1 MNKKSSGGIFGGIIA
16 GIIFIIVGIGVL
28 WWNEGRTVKTQAG
41 INEAEKNYIQVESD
55 TVKIENEG
63 KLIST
68 NGDIDLSESEV
79 IVDDSFGISAKTAK
93 MYRKVEMYQWEE
105 SCTTDS
111 DDKETCTYK
120 KVWDEGINDSSDFKE
135 SGHDN
140 PSSAPY
146 DTKEYYAS
154 NVRVGAFLLP
164 DSLIEKLSTDGEKKN
179 EELVN
184 EYTDKK
190 EGYEIDGNYITN
202 VVKKE
207 EPKIGDVRISFHYN
221 DSKSVSILAVQ
232 TADTFSE
239 YVTKVGTKVFRIKEG
254 IHTGDVIIQD
264 MTNENKM
271 MKWLLRA
278 LGWVLLMAGIG
289 ALFSPITKLA
299 NFVPILGNVVSFATG
314 LIAFVVGTAI
324 SLLVI
329 AIAWFRYRPIL
340 SIILILIGVAL
351 FVLLMTLKK
360 KKGTKEVSE

>member
-16 GIIFIIVGIGVL
+16 GIIFIIVGIGLL

-41 INEAEKNYIQVESD
+41 INEAGKNYIQVESSSVD
-55 TVKIENEG
+55 TENEG
-63 KLIST
+63 KLIAT
-68 NGDIDLSESEV
+68 NGDIDLSESGD
-79 IVDDSFGISAKTAK
+79 IVDATFGITVKSALLE
-93 MYRKVEMYQWEE
+93 REVEMYQWEE

-120 KVWDEGINDSSDFKE
+120 KDWHDSLIDSSDFKE
-135 SGHDN
+135 SGHSN
-140 PSSAPY
+140 PGSMPY
-146 DTKEYYAS
+146 DSETYIAP

-184 EYTDKK
+184 EYTNKK
-190 EGYEIDGNYITN
+190 EGYEVDGNYITN
-202 VVKKE
+202 VVNE
-207 EPKIGDVRISFHYN
+207 DGPKIGDVRISFHYN
-221 DSKSVSILAVQ
+221 NSKSVSILAVQ

-278 LGWVLLMAGIG
+278 LGWVLLMAGVG

-314 LIAFVVGTAI
+314 LIAFVVGTTI